1 MARGRCRDWQLCDE
15 RVHGMKRKNI
25 FGIVERTL
33 KHVAAR
39 AYHAIA
45 QSRCALAVSRCVLVS
60 RAAVPMLT
68 ALGGIS

>member
-1 MARGRCRDWQLCDE
+1 
-15 RVHGMKRKNI
+15 MKRKNI

-39 AYHAIA
+39 AYHATA